1 MSAMQ
6 QHQSAMAAVSDRLR
20 ISPEVQAR
28 SDTIAE
34 QAKRIAELERE
45 NAELRAAAHSASKGS
60 ARQWQ
65 DRCCAQAEVI
75 RQQAKLIDE
84 LRAGNG

>member
-20 ISPEVQAR
+20 ISPEVQVR
-28 SDTIAE
+28 VDTIAE

-45 NAELRAAAHSASKGS
+45 NAELRADAHRSSRGAVREWMDKACAETARANALAAELA
-60 ARQWQ
+60 
-65 DRCCAQAEVI
+65 
-75 RQQAKLIDE
+75 E
-84 LRAGNG
+84 LRKSK